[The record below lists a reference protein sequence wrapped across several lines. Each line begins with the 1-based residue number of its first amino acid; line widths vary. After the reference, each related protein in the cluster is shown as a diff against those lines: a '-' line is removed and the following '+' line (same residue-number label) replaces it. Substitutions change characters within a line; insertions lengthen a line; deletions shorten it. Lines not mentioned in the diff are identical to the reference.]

1 MWSQTHTH
9 THANAWKKLKLH
21 KPQEPNIAVAH
32 FSTGLWLLKIEVLCK
47 VKKKSVK
54 EFSCYLLYRFFW
66 DDFMD
71 FWIWKKLMLHQLSN
85 ACTCRSIYWTSTT
98 SVATSGCRA
107 MYRNCVKI
115 KHKIKCWVSI
125 IQQEK
130 AILINPLCDL
140 RLLELLTKILCFN
153 IILQFYLFYIVN
165 NI

>member
-9 THANAWKKLKLH
+9 MQTHRKKIKLH

-32 FSTGLWLLKIEVLCK
+32 ISTGLWLLKIEVLCK

-71 FWIWKKLMLHQLSN
+71 FWIWKKLMLRQLSN

-98 SVATSGCRA
+98 STATSGCRA

-130 AILINPLCDL
+130 AILIDPLSDL
-140 RLLELLTKILCFN
+140 RLLELITKIFVMFQYN
-153 IILQFYLFYIVN
+153 TTMLFYIVN

>member
-1 MWSQTHTH
+1 MITNTH
-9 THANAWKKLKLH
+9 THANTRKKTK
-21 KPQEPNIAVAH
+21 VAQA
-32 FSTGLWLLKIEVLCK
+32 TGTKHSSGTHLDWVMTSKNRGSLQS
-47 VKKKSVK
+47 KKKSVK

-71 FWIWKKLMLHQLSN
+71 FWIWKKLMLRQLSN

-98 SVATSGCRA
+98 STATSGCRA

-130 AILINPLCDL
+130 AILIDPLSDL
-140 RLLELLTKILCFN
+140 RLLELITKIFVMFQYN
-153 IILQFYLFYIVN
+153 TTMLFYIVN